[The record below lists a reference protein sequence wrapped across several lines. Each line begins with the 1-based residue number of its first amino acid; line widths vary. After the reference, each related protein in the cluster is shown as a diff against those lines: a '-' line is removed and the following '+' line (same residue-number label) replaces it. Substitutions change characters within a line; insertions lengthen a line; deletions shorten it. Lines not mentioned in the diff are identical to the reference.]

1 MSLRDMKLSRLI
13 IIALCALLP
22 LLGWVIFG
30 ERGLLQLYHSELER
44 QEHIERIRGLAEENR
59 ALVAE
64 IERLRNDLDY
74 IEYMARRELNMVREN
89 ETVYRFGNPARGDL
103 QRAGPEE
110 TTRKTGAED
119 DTGHG
124 KID

>member
-1 MSLRDMKLSRLI
+1 MKVSRLI

-30 ERGLLQLYHSELER
+30 ERGLLQLYHAELER
-44 QEHIERIRGLAEENR
+44 QEHIERIHGLAEENR
-59 ALVAE
+59 ALMAE
-64 IERLRNDLDY
+64 IERLRNDMEY

-89 ETVYRFGNPARGDL
+89 ETVYRFGNPARDDS
-103 QRAGPEE
+103 RHAEAE
-110 TTRKTGAED
+110 ASTRKTGAED

-124 KID
+124 NID